1 MNLHSDT
8 FQFLLDEIMNRVN
21 RIQTRGEIRLT
32 DRDITERIGISIY
45 EWRKVKQL
53 DESVNFLVI
62 IKCKCAIFA
71 EYQWW

>member
-8 FQFLLDEIMNRVN
+8 FQILLDEIMNRVN

-32 DRDITERIGISIY
+32 DRDIAERIGISIY

-62 IKCKCAIFA
+62 IKCAIFA

>member
-32 DRDITERIGISIY
+32 DRDIAERIGISIY

-53 DESVNFLVI
+53 DESVNFLAI
-62 IKCKCAIFA
+62 IKCAIFA

>member
-8 FQFLLDEIMNRVN
+8 FQVLLDEIMNRVN

-32 DRDITERIGISIY
+32 DKDIAERIGISIY

-62 IKCKCAIFA
+62 IKCAIFA

>member
-8 FQFLLDEIMNRVN
+8 FQVLLDEIMIRVN
-21 RIQTRGEIRLT
+21 RIQARGEIRLT
-32 DRDITERIGISIY
+32 EMDIAERIGISVY

-53 DESVNFLVI
+53 DESVNLLAI
-62 IKCKCAIFA
+62 IKCAIFA

>member
-8 FQFLLDEIMNRVN
+8 FQVLLDEIMIRVN
-21 RIQTRGEIRLT
+21 RIQTRGGIRLT
-32 DRDITERIGISIY
+32 DRDIAERIGISVY

-62 IKCKCAIFA
+62 IKCAIFA

>member
-8 FQFLLDEIMNRVN
+8 FQVLLDGIMNRVN

-32 DRDITERIGISIY
+32 DRDIAERIGISIY

-62 IKCKCAIFA
+62 IKCAIFA

>member
-8 FQFLLDEIMNRVN
+8 FQVLLDGIMNRVH

-32 DRDITERIGISIY
+32 DRDIAERIGISVY

-62 IKCKCAIFA
+62 IKCAIFA